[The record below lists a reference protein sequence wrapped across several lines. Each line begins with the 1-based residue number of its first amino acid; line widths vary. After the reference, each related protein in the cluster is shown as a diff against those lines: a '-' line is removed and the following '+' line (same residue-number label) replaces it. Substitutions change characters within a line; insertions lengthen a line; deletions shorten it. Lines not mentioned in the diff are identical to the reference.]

1 MGICIDF
8 HGDLRWFNWQ
18 EGLPSANVRIFEKW
32 TITMLFF
39 FVNPRLCWCGPEN
52 HSAKWRSVFLSHTSI
67 KLLEGFLAPNH
78 LAAMGWGGSELQQ
91 APPGILQREL
101 WQTTTKRP
109 PKFWVDDFPFWA
121 QLYGYHLGSNRMML
135 WFSHETPELPRLK
148 PLNPLIFAIFYF
160 SELPLK
166 TT

>member
-52 HSAKWRSVFLSHTSI
+52 HSAKWRSVFLSHTSNYWRVFWLPI
-67 KLLEGFLAPNH
+67 ILLL
-78 LAAMGWGGSELQQ
+78 WDGGG
-91 APPGILQREL
+91 ANC
-101 WQTTTKRP
+101 
-109 PKFWVDDFPFWA
+109 
-121 QLYGYHLGSNRMML
+121 NR
-135 WFSHETPELPRLK
+135 
-148 PLNPLIFAIFYF
+148 
-160 SELPLK
+160 LPLGFYRGSYGRPRRK
-166 TT
+166 DLPSFGSMTFHSEPNSMDIIWDPIVWCYDLATKHQSCPDLNLWTH